1 MEKILDFLIEVGKL
15 KRRERRGWLIHNIP
29 ERETTASHSFRLA
42 LLAWLLAKKKG
53 ELNIEKVLKMAL
65 IHDIC
70 EVYTWDETP
79 YDPLIPRDVK
89 KRDEIEKVLDKWPTF
104 SMEDKERKGK
114 EKFAREYKSLQKL
127 LATLP
132 KESQREF
139 QMLWL
144 EFEQGKSKE
153 GRFVRQ
159 ADKMESYLQGME
171 YWKKYGKIRYKL
183 WARWAKEIFHDSV
196 FIEFLREVDERF
208 QNRRTQQKK
217 RPVKPSSSKSV
228 RKA

>member
-1 MEKILDFLIEVGKL
+1 
-15 KRRERRGWLIHNIP
+15 
-29 ERETTASHSFRLA
+29 
-42 LLAWLLAKKKG
+42 
-53 ELNIEKVLKMAL
+53 
-65 IHDIC
+65 
-70 EVYTWDETP
+70 VYTWDETP

-89 KRDEIEKVLDKWPTF
+89 KRYAIEKVLDKWPTF
-104 SMEDKERKGK
+104 SMKDKERKGK
-114 EKFAREYKSLQKL
+114 QKFAREHKSLQKL

-132 KESQREF
+132 KESEKEF
-139 QMLWL
+139 HALWL

-183 WARWAKEIFHDSV
+183 WARWAKEIFHDAV

-208 QNRRTQQKK
+208 QNRRTQKRK